1 MGAIQFVNIL
11 DSAMV
16 MPPTDFASA
25 LDIPTSHIGV
35 VGGSYTLAAALAGL
49 VGLPFLDRFDRRLAL
64 GVSMLGLVVGTALV
78 ASRPACRCSP
88 ASSRAASAAWPR
100 RCRSP
105 SSPTPSRPSDAA
117 RPWGR

>member
-1 MGAIQFVNIL
+1 MVGAIQFVNIL
-11 DSAMV
+11 DFMMV
-16 MPPTDFASA
+16 MPLGPDFASA

-78 ASRPACRCSP
+78 ASRPACV
-88 ASSRAASAAWPR
+88 
-100 RCRSP
+100 
-105 SSPTPSRPSDAA
+105 AA
-117 RPWGR
+117 RPRHRGQLRRPGHVAVARHHR